1 MFIAYLLLGSN
12 LGDSEK
18 YLRDACDL
26 INIRLGKVLV
36 SSSLYCT
43 ASWGKY
49 DQPDFINQVLALET
63 QLSPENLLAGILM
76 IETTLGRER
85 SEKWGS
91 RIIDIDILLYA
102 SEIIDQP
109 DLKIPH
115 PFLHQRR
122 FCLQPLC
129 EIAPGLIHPIL
140 VKEMKELLAD
150 LSDNLSVKK
159 LY

>member
-18 YLRDACDL
+18 HLRDAFDL
-26 INIRLGKVLV
+26 IHLRLGKILV

-43 ASWGKY
+43 ASWGKHN
-49 DQPDFINQVLALET
+49 QPDFINQVLALET
-63 QLSPENLLAGILM
+63 KLSPENLLSGILM
-76 IETTLGRER
+76 IETELGRER
-85 SEKWGS
+85 NEKWGS
-91 RIIDIDILLYA
+91 RIIDIDILLYG

-140 VKEMKELLAD
+140 AKELKELLVD